1 MIDGGSD
8 LDLEAAIQNI
18 EEAEVVC
25 LYFPAFNQTL
35 LLDARTTPN
44 VRPLIAVVPTAHS
57 PADRIYSLRRLRPQ
71 LARPESITMIPWSR
85 RVASLMDCGVWT
97 ALLAR
102 LDHVEC
108 AEACMK
114 ACARWSSPSSATRSS
129 AANTSRSG
137 RARTRRASTTSGVR
151 GRAQGRP
158 TPIPSRRG
166 RGIRR
171 RCGGCAPT
179 PLRNA
184 ASR

>member
-44 VRPLIAVVPTAHS
+44 VRPLMAVVPTAHS
-57 PADRIYSLRRLRPQ
+57 PADRIHSLRRLRPQ

-102 LDHVEC
+102 LDDAEC
-108 AEACMK
+108 AEECMK
-114 ACARWSSPSSATRSS
+114 RLRSMELAEFRDAILGREYKSIWSRTDAAR
-129 AANTSRSG
+129 
-137 RARTRRASTTSGVR
+137 
-151 GRAQGRP
+151 
-158 TPIPSRRG
+158 
-166 RGIRR
+166 
-171 RCGGCAPT
+171 
-179 PLRNA
+179 LDD
-184 ASR
+184 